1 MVKRWYRRVSYGSK
15 GECWWLDV
23 SLPHQVDNNSD
34 EDRVHLVVDIYNN
47 DTIQERYFQ

>member
-1 MVKRWYRRVSYGSK
+1 MVSQSFVNEY
-15 GECWWLDV
+15 WWLDV

-47 DTIQERYFQ
+47 DTIQERYF